1 MAKTKEKFD
10 VEPFIASFKKGQFA
24 PMYFFCGEET
34 FLIDEVVEALIKHAV
49 DPSMKEFN
57 FDLIHGSEIDGKK
70 IVSLA
75 SSYPMMADRRVV
87 IIKDFDKVKEKDALE
102 AYAEQPSATTTLV
115 MIAHSADLRKKPYN
129 TFKKLGIIH
138 EASPLRDY
146 EINAWIE
153 SRLKRMKRSME
164 PAAVQLL
171 ANYVGSSMRE
181 LTNEIEKVL
190 LTIPEGAA
198 ITAKDVERV
207 VGVSREFTP
216 FELSNKIAEK
226 KTAKAMEIADRLI
239 GSGESPVGLIA
250 VLTLH
255 FIKLWKIQDAVRQKK
270 SEQEMLQFTYRNSY
284 ALKESLEQLRNFR
297 PAEIENVFALL
308 AEADLS
314 AKSGG
319 DAKLI
324 MSKLISEIVSGTA
337 AQQEEAVVL

>member
-34 FLIDEVVEALIKHAV
+34 FLIDEVVEALIKYAV

-75 SSYPMMADRRVV
+75 SSYPMMAERRVV

-115 MIAHSADLRKKPYN
+115 MVAHSADLRKKPYN

-138 EASPLRDY
+138 EASLLRDY

-284 ALKESLEQLRNFR
+284 ALKESLEQVRNFR
-297 PAEIENVFALL
+297 PAEIENVFVLL

-324 MSKLISEIVSGTA
+324 MSRLISEIVSGTVA
-337 AQQEEAVVL
+337 TQEEAVVL